1 MVIHNLEIQTDIG
14 KARPLAGISKSTLA
28 GSSMSSLLALL
39 QFVSPA
45 LPVGAYSY
53 SEGIETLVQNGKVK
67 DLATLE
73 YWLQQELKYGA
84 ISVEAIALLR
94 AYTCIENGDRTVL
107 KYWNEWLSA
116 FRETEEIRQQ
126 SWQMGRSLTR
136 LLIDLQPTLQPT
148 ITACG
153 DCNFTVAFAIAAY
166 HWQIDPQTAILGY
179 LYSWASNLANAGV
192 RLIPLGQTQGQKL
205 LLNLY
210 PVLEQASITTMNAN
224 DDSLRNCGWGLAIAS
239 MQHETLYSRLFR
251 S

>member
-1 MVIHNLEIQTDIG
+1 MHTRNLDMQVDIG
-14 KARPLAGISKSTLA
+14 NGR
-28 GSSMSSLLALL
+28 SLLALL

-94 AYTCIENGDRTVL
+94 VYACLENGDRAQL

-116 FRETEEIRQQ
+116 FRETEEIRRQ

-136 LLIDLQPTLQPT
+136 LLVDLQPALQLT
-148 ITACG
+148 IADCG
-153 DCNFTVAFAIAAY
+153 DCNFTVAFAIAAH
-166 HWQIDPQTAILGY
+166 HWQIDSQTAVLGY

-192 RLIPLGQTQGQKL
+192 RLIPLGQTQGQQL

-210 PVLEQASITTMNAN
+210 PVLEQTTTTVTNAN
-224 DDSLRNCGWGLAIAS
+224 DDSLKSCGWGLAIAS
-239 MQHETLYSRLFR
+239 MQHESLYSRLFR